1 MIKTLVV
8 PDTYKYVIDR
18 VIYEINIRAKNLAFM
33 LDKNLDNPDFLN
45 TDLCRRLE
53 DELVDAY
60 LNRWIVL
67 SSICDTLEADENANL
82 SMDFITR
89 KYSLTWVEGKI

>member
-82 SMDFITR
+82 NMDFITR